1 MAKKSHI
8 PKDTA
13 KARPKGVN
21 KGKPPKE
28 TQFKEGNQAA
38 KGKGRPREKDPLK
51 IVQGFFTMGRDD
63 AEDGTLIERRIRLL
77 HDIFEE
83 ATGRDSITME
93 RLKMKVT
100 TKSGEVVEI
109 TKRPNPKLLMYAHQM
124 AFGKI
129 PDEINLN
136 RTDPLAGQLRDIA
149 DGPDGNKALQ
159 AIIDQVAALAIKAQ
173 EEAEADG

>member
-8 PKDTA
+8 PKQTA

-21 KGKPPKE
+21 KGKPPKAA
-28 TQFKEGNQAA
+28 QFKEGNQAA
-38 KGKGRPREKDPLK
+38 KGHGRPREKDPLK
-51 IVQGFFTMGRDD
+51 IVQSFFTMGQEGG
-63 AEDGTLIERRIRLL
+63 EDETLLERRIRLL

-83 ATGRDSITME
+83 ATGRNSVTMQ
-93 RLKMKVT
+93 RLKFKVV
-100 TKSGEVVEI
+100 TKTGQMVEVE
-109 TKRPNPKLLMYAHQM
+109 KRPNARLLMYAHQM

-136 RTDPLAGQLRDIA
+136 RTDPLANQLRDIA

-159 AIIDQVAALAIKAQ
+159 AIIDQVAALAMKAQ
-173 EEAEADG
+173 KEGADG

>member
-8 PKDTA
+8 PKDVA
-13 KARPKGVN
+13 QARPKGVN
-21 KGKPPKE
+21 KGKPPKA
-28 TQFKEGNQAA
+28 TQFEKGNQAA
-38 KGKGRPREKDPLK
+38 KGHGRPREKDPLK
-51 IVQGFFTMGRDD
+51 LVQSFFTMGQED
-63 AEDGTLIERRIRLL
+63 AGDETLIERRIRLL

-93 RLKMKVT
+93 RKRFKVL
-100 TKSGEVVEI
+100 TKSGELVEVD
-109 TKRPNPKLLMYAHQM
+109 KRPNVRLLMYAHQM

-136 RTDPLAGQLRDIA
+136 RTDPLANQLRDIA

-159 AIIDQVAALAIKAQ
+159 SIIDQVAALAMKAQ
-173 EEAEADG
+173 KAGGNG